1 MWSLLALCSVAW
13 AQSGCV
19 GYVEKPENV
28 PLKFKDTKVQAVNPE
43 TGKVLVEAEVASNTG
58 MWYLDYNSNADGLFT
73 AFCASYR
80 LF

>member
-1 MWSLLALCSVAW
+1 MWPLLALCSVAW

-19 GYVEKPENV
+19 GYVEKPDNV

-58 MWYLDYNSNADGLFT
+58 MWYLDYNNNADGLFLFLYEVLQ
-73 AFCASYR
+73 AF
-80 LF
+80 